1 MAPPDPETPDDS
13 APRPSTPGAGEERAF
28 SLFRPAPEEADSL
41 SPESAASLRAL
52 AASFAGKTAAASP
65 GPDASRPALSPE
77 EAGEPTDLA
86 ALADRLNAAFP
97 AVPGSEEGEAVDLL
111 VEPEPPA
118 APPAESAPAEPPS
131 EPEVAPEE
139 PAPPPVA
146 EESPPS
152 KPKRMPPPPARPVAK
167 MIPAVASAEPLPS
180 ISPPAPPPV
189 DSEVPP
195 PGSSPSGLEIA
206 AEEASPPSEAE
217 ENPPPE
223 LSPEPMPEQTE
234 EPPRETALEPAP
246 ESAFLPPFPEP
257 SPAASGEPAAV
268 APEPPPLPAP
278 VPPAPFAPFVE
289 TALILAGGLLIFMG
303 LTGVC
308 VAAWSLSMPVLFGG
322 NPETAGA
329 SALPRTLGVTA
340 AVAGLTLG
348 WGCLLRRRWAP
359 PLLGAASLAALV
371 ASLSVLAGMALS
383 AGVLAFSS
391 SPAGGH
397 AAGFAGSIAAAF
409 VTLAL
414 ALGAGA
420 FFVFAEREDARL
432 VCESADPRPR
442 WTGSAGSG
450 ALLLFVASPPL
461 ALFWLFG
468 PGEGL
473 LAAAAGLPLLASL
486 SVLLKAPRVAWGLL
500 AAFTVVLVVSGIS
513 RSSSEAFAETIPWTV
528 APPLFS
534 AAILLLSRTVPSRR
548 S

>member
-1 MAPPDPETPDDS
+1 
-13 APRPSTPGAGEERAF
+13 
-28 SLFRPAPEEADSL
+28 
-41 SPESAASLRAL
+41 
-52 AASFAGKTAAASP
+52 
-65 GPDASRPALSPE
+65 
-77 EAGEPTDLA
+77 
-86 ALADRLNAAFP
+86 
-97 AVPGSEEGEAVDLL
+97 
-111 VEPEPPA
+111 
-118 APPAESAPAEPPS
+118 
-131 EPEVAPEE
+131 
-139 PAPPPVA
+139 
-146 EESPPS
+146 
-152 KPKRMPPPPARPVAK
+152 

-278 VPPAPFAPFVE
+278 VPSAPFAPFVE

-308 VAAWSLSMPVLFGG
+308 VAAWSLSMPVLFSG